1 MPTPLD
7 LTAWSSLLLGMAA
20 MFAGIGALRKP
31 GIWRV
36 MLDEI
41 ERSPTLQFLCGLLE
55 LVIGAVVYLANPWL
69 AQSDLLSCFMKAMGG
84 GMMIEA
90 IAILGFCD
98 IYTQFWLRSLTHM
111 HRGWAMTTLAFGL
124 ALNVLGAMRF
134 N

>member
-1 MPTPLD
+1 MQTPLD

-55 LVIGAVVYLANPWL
+55 LVIGAVVYLSNPWL
-69 AQSDLLSCFMKAMGG
+69 PQSDLLSCFMRAMGG

-111 HRGWAMTTLAFGL
+111 HRGWALTTLSFGL
-124 ALNVLGAMRF
+124 VLNVLGAMRF